1 MRAAGH
7 LGLRRVRAV
16 LAGCLGLLAWSL
28 AHAAGGVSAAGPAA
42 VDDRGHRIALE
53 RPPLRIVTLAPALT
67 ESVCVL
73 GACARLVGTDRHSNW
88 PEPVRALPKLGVL
101 EEAQVERIV
110 ALRPDL
116 VLATASVRAVARLEQ
131 LGLKVAQLEPRTLG
145 DTRRV
150 LEQVAQLLGE
160 PAAATA
166 AWQAVQARI
175 DAAAARVPPAW
186 RGQRVYLE
194 VASTPYAAS
203 DASFVGEVLV
213 RLGLRNIV
221 PGALGAFPQLSP
233 EFVLREQP
241 DLIVATR
248 EALAG
253 MPGRPGWSALRALRE
268 GRTCGLEP
276 AAWDALVRPGPRLGE
291 GAQALADC
299 LQRLE
304 LRVGTIRQV
313 EREAAARLT
322 LPRAP

>member
-1 MRAAGH
+1 MAWAVCVGRGRAGHALWRMAAALAAWATLAAAAGAAPPAPA
-7 LGLRRVRAV
+7 RAI
-16 LAGCLGLLAWSL
+16 
-28 AHAAGGVSAAGPAA
+28 
-42 VDDRGHRIALE
+42 VDDRGRRIELPRA
-53 RPPLRIVTLAPALT
+53 PARIVTLAPALT
-67 ESVCVL
+67 ESVCAL
-73 GACARLVGTDRHSNW
+73 DACGRLVGTDRHSNW
-88 PEPVRALPKLGVL
+88 PDSVRLLPKLGVL
-101 EEAQVERIV
+101 EEVQVERIV

-131 LGLKVAQLEPRTLG
+131 LGLTVVQLEPRTLA
-145 DTRRV
+145 DAQRV
-150 LEQVAQLLGE
+150 LELVARLLGE

-175 DAAAARVPPAW
+175 DEAAARVPPAW

-203 DASFVGEVLV
+203 EASFAGELLA

-221 PGALGAFPQLSP
+221 PAALGPFPQLSP

-241 DLIVATR
+241 ELIVATR

-253 MPGRPGWSALRALRE
+253 MPARPGWAALRALRE
-268 GRTCGLEP
+268 GRACGPEA

-291 GAQALADC
+291 AALALADC

-304 LRVGTIRQV
+304 PRTGL
-313 EREAAARLT
+313 A
-322 LPRAP
+322 PRATATHPAP

>member
-150 LEQVAQLLGE
+150 LEQVAQLLGR
-160 PAAATA
+160 PASTRRPRACRRPGADSGSTSR
-166 AWQAVQARI
+166 WPRPPT
-175 DAAAARVPPAW
+175 PPA
-186 RGQRVYLE
+186 
-194 VASTPYAAS
+194 TPRSWARCSCDWGCATS
-203 DASFVGEVLV
+203 CPV
-213 RLGLRNIV
+213 RSAPFRSCPRSSCCAN
-221 PGALGAFPQLSP
+221 SP
-233 EFVLREQP
+233 
-241 DLIVATR
+241 T
-248 EALAG
+248 
-253 MPGRPGWSALRALRE
+253 
-268 GRTCGLEP
+268 
-276 AAWDALVRPGPRLGE
+276 
-291 GAQALADC
+291 
-299 LQRLE
+299 
-304 LRVGTIRQV
+304 
-313 EREAAARLT
+313 
-322 LPRAP
+322 